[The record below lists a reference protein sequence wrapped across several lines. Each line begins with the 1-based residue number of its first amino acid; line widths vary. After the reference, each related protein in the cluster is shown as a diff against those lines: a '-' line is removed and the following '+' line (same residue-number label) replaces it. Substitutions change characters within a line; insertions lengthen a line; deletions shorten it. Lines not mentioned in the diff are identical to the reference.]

1 MRKLRGGRE
10 DREKGVDDV
19 DGESKPELRVP
30 TKAETADG
38 VSDRV
43 SDTEFVPLAKI
54 ARAFAEFLAWRLEP
68 ALR

>member
-10 DREKGVDDV
+10 DGEKGVDDV
-19 DGESKPELRVP
+19 DGESEPELRVP
-30 TKAETADG
+30 SKAETADG
-38 VSDRV
+38 VSD
-43 SDTEFVPLAKI
+43 TGFVPLAKI